1 MLHRHYNPSIH
12 SMYTVPQSRS
22 PLNPITCPQL
32 IISTPKTHLT
42 LLTIY
47 NRLFPTT
54 IAFPFAIHS
63 TAPPTISST
72 ISRALFFSLTTA
84 AALPIRNGRAL
95 SIVSSSMSS
104 PSLSKSL
111 STGMTPLSV
120 SSLISA
126 ARFSSQFLM

>member
-1 MLHRHYNPSIH
+1 
-12 SMYTVPQSRS
+12 
-22 PLNPITCPQL
+22 
-32 IISTPKTHLT
+32 
-42 LLTIY
+42 
-47 NRLFPTT
+47 
-54 IAFPFAIHS
+54 
-63 TAPPTISST
+63 
-72 ISRALFFSLTTA
+72 LTTA